1 MDLTICVATFGEARW
16 IELAHGRAMPS
27 ARAQGCPVVYVH
39 GDSLH
44 EARNQAAKQASTPLV
59 CWLDADD
66 ELAPGYAEAMCAG
79 NADMRAPALLE
90 CHPDGRTVAVDVES
104 RDIEKLNPCAIG
116 TAVRRTMFLEAGG
129 FAGWPAWEDWAT
141 FLRMHRRGATL
152 EHIGGAVY
160 LQHVRPGSRNRTV
173 KHPRDLHAA
182 IRAWA

>member
-16 IELAHGRAMPS
+16 VELAHDRAMPS

-39 GDSLH
+39 GDTLH
-44 EARNQAAKQASTPLV
+44 QARNEAARQATTPMV

-79 NADMRAPALLE
+79 TADMRAPALLE

-104 RDIEKLNPCAIG
+104 RDIERLNPCCVG
-116 TAVRRTMFLEAGG
+116 TVVRRSMALESPWP
-129 FAGWPAWEDWAT
+129 GWPAWEDWA
-141 FLRMHRRGATL
+141 FYLRLHRRGAIL
-152 EHIGGAVY
+152 EHIGNAVY
-160 LQHVRPGSRNRTV
+160 LQHVRKNSRNRTV
-173 KHPRDLHAA
+173 QRPRDLHAA